1 VERKRNGAP
10 QTRDIPGDNTY
21 ANYQEANRTF
31 WRQTV
36 LPLVSRTAKALSGW
50 LSPAWGGGLSLRP
63 DLDAIDAL
71 SSEREALWARLDK
84 ATFLTRD
91 EKRAAV
97 DYAPLGPPSPR
108 ASGERVGVR
117 GSHALKYHPDQPR
130 VPAGQR
136 GAANGR
142 AAGAARARAKAV
154 RGTGLATR
162 IPAMTTRRTRTKTL
176 SSPPG
181 EAACLGRAGS
191 SQFDNSCPST
201 ARATSTASFHCS
213 LRTLRLATCLI

>member
-1 VERKRNGAP
+1 MERKRNGAP

-50 LSPAWGGGLSLRP
+50 LSPAWGAGLSLRP

-97 DYAPLGPPSPR
+97 GYAPLGGDDRSLNSPSPR
-108 ASGERVGVR
+108 ASGESICVVGQVR
-117 GSHALKYHPDQPR
+117 FST
-130 VPAGQR
+130 QR
-136 GAANGR
+136 R
-142 AAGAARARAKAV
+142 
-154 RGTGLATR
+154 
-162 IPAMTTRRTRTKTL
+162 
-176 SSPPG
+176 SS
-181 EAACLGRAGS
+181 
-191 SQFDNSCPST
+191 
-201 ARATSTASFHCS
+201 
-213 LRTLRLATCLI
+213 